1 MGAEGNERADEA
13 AKVVAEDRL
22 GSVGPAFVAEASLS
36 HLRRVTTEERASA
49 TGAWIRERV
58 GCRHRYHPSLGGE
71 DAKGAR

>member
-1 MGAEGNERADEA
+1 MGAERNERADEA

-36 HLRRVTTEERASA
+36 HLRRATTERSSA

-58 GCRHRYHPSLGGE
+58 GRRHRYHPPPGGE